1 MSKEN
6 LEQFMEQI
14 AGSEEL
20 QARIGEEID
29 TEALIAL
36 GVECGC
42 DFTAEDLHE
51 SGELSDEELEE
62 VAGGASRQYRTLAAF
77 DPERGRYFYV
87 RVYHGPQ
94 QGVQQNNEPET
105 KKNVRSYSWEH
116 ER

>member
-62 VAGGASRQYRTLAAF
+62 VAGGTSRQYRTLVAF
-77 DPERGRYFYV
+77 DPDLGRYFYV
-87 RVYHGPQ
+87 RVYQGSP
-94 QGVQQNNEPET
+94 QGVQHNNEPET
-105 KKNVRSYSWEH
+105 KKNARLRTWDP